1 MVTPLQRLDAAGIAV
16 RVLFSKREESRH
28 ALLHLAAALHHTRN
42 RAPMLD
48 ALTPTLSQHR
58 FSCQKS
64 QRSLPVFP
72 ESLLLTR
79 AEKGNWEQVRHLIF
93 HVETQCTPRVC
104 SLRQGCGS
112 SERSARR
119 RDGATRVCGPQRE
132 SRLPSRCA
140 QAGCLLVHVG
150 VPTPAGCA
158 CRHPLVV
165 NCTLCCGPC
174 DCMSQ
179 FDTGLL

>member
-1 MVTPLQRLDAAGIAV
+1 MDFHGGACGAARRRRGCHVRAFFSEHEKADTPFCTWLQHFTTLGIGHPWQV
-16 RVLFSKREESRH
+16 HQRQL
-28 ALLHLAAALHHTRN
+28 
-42 RAPMLD
+42 RARTFLVSEKD
-48 ALTPTLSQHR
+48 
-58 FSCQKS
+58 
-64 QRSLPVFP
+64 QRSPSSILRVGPGA
-72 ESLLLTR
+72 R
-79 AEKGNWEQVRHLIF
+79 AAKRNWEQFRHLIF
-93 HVETQCTPRVC
+93 RV

-112 SERSARR
+112 SECSARR
-119 RDGATRVCGPQRE
+119 HADALRDCGAQRE